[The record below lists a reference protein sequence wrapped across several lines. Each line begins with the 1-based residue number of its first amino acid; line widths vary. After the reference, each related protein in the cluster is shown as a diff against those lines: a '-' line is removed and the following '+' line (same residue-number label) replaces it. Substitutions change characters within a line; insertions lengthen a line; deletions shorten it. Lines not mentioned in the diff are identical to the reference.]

1 MMSMG
6 DVSNL
11 FTFIGGLG
19 MFLYGMHEMAGGVQ
33 KTAGGKMQELLGI
46 LTNNR
51 LIAVLV
57 GTAITAII
65 QSSAATT
72 VMAIG
77 FVNAGMMTLSQAVGI
92 VMGANIG
99 TCITAWIVSLEQ
111 VGSSVQVLSPSLYAP
126 LLIGIGAYL
135 VMFSKKPKRQIYGEI
150 LIGLGLLFVG
160 MQFMGNAAKSY
171 MNSPAV
177 TNLFVMFGDN
187 PLLGMGIG
195 IVVTALMQSSSASV
209 GVLQTL
215 AATSGAVSV
224 SAAVY
229 ISLGSNIGTCITAIL
244 SSIGT
249 SRNAKRVAAMHL
261 IYNVVGA
268 VVFGLI
274 SYVLFGIFRD
284 FAHSSIDSVG
294 ISVFHTGFKVAC
306 TVMLFPFADVLIRL
320 SGVLVKGKD
329 DDQAETE
336 NEETVTLRHLDKRI
350 LKSPDLAVE
359 NAIKEV
365 VHMGEITAENL
376 DCACKLAIDYDDG
389 LVRRVYE
396 GEKTINSMEK
406 LITAY
411 LVDIDNLSLTPEQ
424 HEVVKNLF
432 YSVNDI
438 ERVGDHAE
446 NIAELLDTAKNEEP
460 IVFTAD
466 AKKELSQIMGLVKDA
481 FRCAINARRSF
492 RVEDANLV
500 GKYEQAVDDMEE
512 ELREKH
518 IERLSKQLCSPAN
531 GVAYLDILSNLER
544 VSDHAFNLAGYV
556 MSEHE

>member
-1 MMSMG
+1 MSMN
-6 DVSNL
+6 DISNL

-19 MFLYGMHEMAGGVQ
+19 LFLYGMHEMAAGIQ
-33 KTAGGKMQELLGI
+33 KTAGKKMQELLGI

-51 LIAVLV
+51 LVAVLV

-77 FVNAGMMTLSQAVGI
+77 FVNAGIMTLGQAVGI

-111 VGSSVQVLSPSLYAP
+111 VGSSIQVLSPSLYAP

-135 VMFSKKPKRQIYGEI
+135 VMFSQKPKKNIFGEI
-150 LIGLGLLFVG
+150 MIGLGILFVG
-160 MQFMGNAAKSY
+160 MDFMGDAARSY
-171 MNSPAV
+171 MNLPAV
-177 TNLFVMFGDN
+177 TNAFVLFGDN
-187 PLLGMGIG
+187 PFLGLTIG
-195 IVVTALMQSSSASV
+195 IVVTAIMQSSSASV

-224 SAAVY
+224 GAAVY

-261 IYNVVGA
+261 TYNVIGA
-268 VVFGLI
+268 TVFGLL
-274 SYVLFGIFRD
+274 SYFVFSVFPD
-284 FAHSSIDSVG
+284 FSHQSVDSVG
-294 ISVFHTGFKVAC
+294 ISLFHTGFKIAC
-306 TVMLFPFADVLIRL
+306 TIMLFPFANFLIRFSDVLVR
-320 SGVLVKGKD
+320 GKD
-329 DDQAETE
+329 ESAPESE

-350 LKSPDLAVE
+350 LKSPDFAVE

-376 DCACKLAIDYDDG
+376 NCACE
-389 LVRRVYE
+389 LVFNYSDELLQRVYDT
-396 GEKTINSMEK
+396 EKTINSMEK

-411 LVDIDNLSLTPEQ
+411 LVDIDNLSLTPKQ
-424 HEVVKNLF
+424 HEIIKNLF

-446 NIAELLDTAKNEEP
+446 NIAELMDAKNAEER
-460 IVFTAD
+460 IQFTTD
-466 AKKELSQIMGLVKDA
+466 AKEEMAQIMGFVKNA
-481 FRCAINARRSF
+481 FQSALNARRAVS
-492 RVEDANLV
+492 VEDAALV
-500 GKYEQAVDDMEE
+500 GKYEEQVDDLEE

-518 IERLSKQLCSPAN
+518 IERLSRQLCSPAN
-531 GVAYLDILSNLER
+531 GVAFLDVLSNLER
-544 VSDHAFNLAGYV
+544 VSDHAYNLAGYV

>member
-1 MMSMG
+1 MSVN

-11 FTFIGGLG
+11 FTFVGGLG
-19 MFLYGMHEMAGGVQ
+19 MFLYGMHEMSAGIQ

-51 LIAVLV
+51 LVAVLV
-57 GTAITAII
+57 GAAITAII

-77 FVNAGMMTLSQAVGI
+77 FVNAGIMTLGQAVGI

-111 VGSSVQVLSPSLYAP
+111 VGSSFQAFSPSLYAP
-126 LLIGIGAYL
+126 LLIGIGAYF
-135 VMFSKKPKRQIYGEI
+135 VMFSQKAKKQVYGEI
-150 LIGLGLLFVG
+150 MIGLGLLFIG
-160 MQFMGNAAKSY
+160 LDFMGDSAKIY

-177 TNLFVMFGDN
+177 ANTFVLFGDN
-187 PLLGMGIG
+187 PFLGMATGI
-195 IVVTALMQSSSASV
+195 IVTAIMQSSSASV

-244 SSIGT
+244 SSFGT
-249 SRNAKRVAAMHL
+249 TRNAKRVAAMHL
-261 IYNVVGA
+261 IYNVIGA
-268 VVFGLI
+268 IVFGLI
-274 SYVLFGIFRD
+274 SYIGFGLFRD
-284 FAHSSIDSVG
+284 FAHRSIDSVG

-306 TVMLFPFADVLIRL
+306 TVMLFPFANFLINF
-320 SGVLVKGKD
+320 SGVLVKGGD
-329 DDQAETE
+329 ESEQETE
-336 NEETVTLRHLDKRI
+336 NEEIVTLRHLDKRI
-350 LKSPDLAVE
+350 LKSPDFAVE

-376 DCACKLAIDYDDG
+376 SRACKLVLNYDED
-389 LVRRVYE
+389 LLKRVYAS
-396 GEKTINSMEK
+396 EKTINAMEK

-411 LVDIDNLSLTPEQ
+411 LVDIDNLSLTPKQ
-424 HEVVKNLF
+424 HDIIKNLF
-432 YSVNDI
+432 YSVSDI

-446 NIAELLDTAKNEEP
+446 NIAELMDTKDGDERVAFSP
-460 IVFTAD
+460 D
-466 AKKELSQIMGLVKDA
+466 AQGEMAEIMGLVKDA
-481 FRCAINARRSF
+481 FRCALNARRTVS
-492 RVEDANLV
+492 VEDATLV
-500 GKYEQAVDDMEE
+500 GKYEEKVDDLEE
-512 ELREKH
+512 ELRDKH

-531 GVAYLDILSNLER
+531 GVAFLDILSNLER
-544 VSDHAFNLAGYV
+544 ISDHAYNIAGYV